1 MKKKMSLLAV
11 LLMAV
16 AVTAYS
22 VSGTYAKYTSST
34 DSKSDT
40 ARVAKWDIDFN
51 TLDTTNHTFTF
62 NLFNTIVDTD
72 GNGETDVLSKAA
84 DKVIAPGTKGEFII
98 SLLNNSE
105 VTANYSI
112 DFTVTNDDGIPV
124 EFSVDNGTTWTTTLA
139 DIGDTELSKDSSEP
153 TAVKVQ
159 WRWAFE
165 RNDDADDTTLG
176 LDGIATIEVAAKV
189 TATQVD

>member
-51 TLDTTNHTFTF
+51 TLDTVDHAFTF
-62 NLFNTIVDTD
+62 DLFDTIVDTD
-72 GNGETDVLSKAA
+72 DSGETDVWSNAA

-112 DFTVTNDDGIPV
+112 DFDVTNGAGIPV
-124 EFSVDNGTTWTTTLA
+124 EFSVNDGDWTATLA
-139 DIGDTELSKDSSEP
+139 DIADTELSKDSTNP

-159 WRWAFE
+159 WRWTFE
-165 RNDDADDTTLG
+165 GNDDSDDTALG
-176 LDGIATIEVAAKV
+176 LDGTATIEVAAQV